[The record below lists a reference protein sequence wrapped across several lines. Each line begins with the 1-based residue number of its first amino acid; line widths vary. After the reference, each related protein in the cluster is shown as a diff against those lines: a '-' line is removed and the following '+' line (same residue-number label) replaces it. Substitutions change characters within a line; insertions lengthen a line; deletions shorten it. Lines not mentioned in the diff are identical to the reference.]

1 MKQNNIDVD
10 KLKEVINEVKGDLEK
25 AKRVNKIEGEW
36 NLGEGPQ
43 FLSEMSFEKGKVT
56 LKADQPSFMGGGGT
70 QPGPMHYCL
79 FGLASCYT
87 ATFVT
92 MASMEGVKLKK
103 VRVSAEGKMD
113 FSRVFG
119 LSNNPITG
127 GIKIT
132 LFVESDAPE
141 KELKRI
147 EALAYERCPAVYCL
161 TNAIK
166 LETGLTIE
174 RK

>member
-1 MKQNNIDVD
+1 
-10 KLKEVINEVKGDLEK
+10 
-25 AKRVNKIEGEW
+25 
-36 NLGEGPQ
+36 
-43 FLSEMSFEKGKVT
+43 
-56 LKADQPSFMGGGGT
+56 
-70 QPGPMHYCL
+70 
-79 FGLASCYT
+79 
-87 ATFVT
+87 
-92 MASMEGVKLKK
+92 VKLKK

-141 KELKRI
+141 KELKKI
-147 EALAYERCPAVYCL
+147 EAIAYERCPAVYCL

>member
-10 KLKEVINEVKGDLEK
+10 KLKGVMSEVKGNLEK

-43 FLSEMSFEKGKVT
+43 FLSEINFEKGKVV
-56 LKADQPSFMGGGGT
+56 LKSDQPSFLGGGGT

-79 FGLASCYT
+79 YGLASCYT

-92 MASMEGVKLKK
+92 MASMEGIKLKK
-103 VRVSAEGKMD
+103 VKVTAEGRMD
-113 FSRVFG
+113 FSKVFG
-119 LSNNPITG
+119 LSNNPITE
-127 GIKIT
+127 GIKIS

-141 KELKRI
+141 KEIKRI

-166 LETGLTIE
+166 LETSLTIG
-174 RK
+174 K

>member
-10 KLKEVINEVKGDLEK
+10 RLSSVINEVKTDFEK
-25 AKRVNKIEGEW
+25 GKRVNKIEGEW

-43 FLSEMSFEKGKVT
+43 FLSDISFEKGKVV
-56 LKADQPSFMGGGGT
+56 LKADQPSFLGGGGT
-70 QPGPMHYCL
+70 EPGPMHYCL

-92 MASMEGVKLKK
+92 MASMEGIRLKK
-103 VRVSAEGKMD
+103 VKVTAEGKMD
-113 FSRVFG
+113 FSWVFG
-119 LSNNPITG
+119 LSNNPITE

-132 LFVESDAPE
+132 LFVQSDASE

-161 TNAIK
+161 TNPIK
-166 LETGLTIE
+166 LETGMIIE
-174 RK
+174 R